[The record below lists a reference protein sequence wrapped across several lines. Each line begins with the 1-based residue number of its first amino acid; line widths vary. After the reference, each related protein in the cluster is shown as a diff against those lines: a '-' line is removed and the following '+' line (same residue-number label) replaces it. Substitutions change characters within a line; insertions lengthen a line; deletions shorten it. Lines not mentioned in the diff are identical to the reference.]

1 MIKYTYRQVCNFVD
15 YSQEGGVQMTS
26 PWSSQVI
33 HKLFLFGEQRWVRR
47 QWGKRKNGK
56 NHRVHLHSRFGSDP
70 RPVTFSMAP
79 QRRYLKR
86 GPEHLSSWW
95 GVKVVIYKVGC
106 ANEHSDQQRNFLPS
120 MLGAEML
127 AILLG
132 CNCWYIQ
139 MPRWKNLRRLGPRLA
154 TIGPALG
161 PGDVHYVF
169 FQVQKIRWD

>member
-1 MIKYTYRQVCNFVD
+1 MSRWRLLNHHKP
-15 YSQEGGVQMTS
+15 STS
-26 PWSSQVI
+26 YFCSENKDGCGDSGATQKMAKI
-33 HKLFLFGEQRWVRR
+33 TG
-47 QWGKRKNGK
+47 
-56 NHRVHLHSRFGSDP
+56 SICTADSDP
-70 RPVTFSMAP
+70 THQPVFSMAP

-95 GVKVVIYKVGC
+95 GVKVVIQKVGC